1 MLKKLL
7 VKPNQKAHT
16 DHGEGWRKCFSGTKK
31 VDVLCTPKIRLLK
44 IGRAAEAGRA
54 GQMAIE
60 HGMGGL

>member
-1 MLKKLL
+1 M
-7 VKPNQKAHT
+7 
-16 DHGEGWRKCFSGTKK
+16 
-31 VDVLCTPKIRLLK
+31 DVLCTPKIRLLK

>member
-7 VKPNQKAHT
+7 VKPNQRAHT
-16 DHGEGWRKCFSGTKK
+16 DRGEGWGKCFSEMKK
-31 VDVLCTPKIRLLK
+31 LNVLCTPKIKLLK